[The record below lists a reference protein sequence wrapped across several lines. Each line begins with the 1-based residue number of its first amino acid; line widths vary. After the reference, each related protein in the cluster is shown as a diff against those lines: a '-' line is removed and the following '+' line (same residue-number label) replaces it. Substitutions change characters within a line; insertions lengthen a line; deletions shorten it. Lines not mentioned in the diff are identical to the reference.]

1 MIAAGTYPKV
11 QLKYKYNKVSGMDEH
26 IGKMIFFYWTYTQL
40 LSGIQQKFDK
50 QGNTFMHFL
59 LDEKSELNYM
69 SLIVHYCTNLLELCV
84 CIYIYILKQENIVFL
99 LEEKLELNYEQVWV
113 NNCS

>member
-26 IGKMIFFYWTYTQL
+26 IGKMIFFHWTYTQL

-50 QGNTFMHFL
+50 QGNTFLHFL
-59 LDEKSELNYM
+59 LDEKSGLNYM
-69 SLIVHYCTNLLELCV
+69 SLIVHCCTNLLELCA
-84 CIYIYILKQENIVFL
+84 CLYIHIKAREHSFFARREVGTQL
-99 LEEKLELNYEQVWV
+99 
-113 NNCS
+113 